1 MVQAERKPLSKTTMV
16 LSELGPKRKVESRV
30 L

>member
-16 LSELGPKRKVESRV
+16 LPEHGPKKKVESHV
-30 L
+30 P